1 MNPINPDTTKLEDDF
16 DDLVRRACDGDRR
29 ALGAICIAMSGA
41 LLAEV
46 RAALGDRAPEA
57 GDLLCDFFNGV
68 AEGRVRF
75 AREDG
80 HAVAW
85 MRRVLGEMAACRR
98 AEHARARA
106 SSATEVSP

>member
-1 MNPINPDTTKLEDDF
+1 
-16 DDLVRRACDGDRR
+16 
-29 ALGAICIAMSGA
+29 MSGS

-46 RAALGDRAPEA
+46 RAALGDRADEA

-80 HAVAW
+80 RAVPW
-85 MRRVLGEMAACRR
+85 MRRVFGEMAARRR
-98 AEHARARA
+98 AAHARALT